1 MHLVYPADEWGNEQK
16 LPGQEPGIRVEKP
29 FLAFTSWQHLT
40 PSFPPSMVDTQQ
52 YIETMFII
60 LLEGTH

>member
-1 MHLVYPADEWGNEQK
+1 MHLVYPANEWGNEQK
-16 LPGQEPGIRVEKP
+16 LSGQEPDISLEKTS
-29 FLAFTSWQHLT
+29 LVSTSWQHLT
-40 PSFPPSMVDTQQ
+40 PSFPPSMVDTQE